1 MRKKEHFP
9 LILAVA
15 AASLSLVFVAAFAAR
30 GAAPQKA
37 ASSRAYAGH
46 ANDIDIANFVRA
58 YPKAAGTRLD
68 DCQTCHRG
76 GPKGTD
82 AEREFSPCGYCHLLE
97 YPNPRYKTGVPADYE
112 GTLNAY
118 GLAYENAG
126 RTVEALAAIAK
137 LDSDGDGFANEA
149 EIAALRY
156 PGDPTSRPGQPLA
169 PFVSL
174 SLDALRKLP
183 VVRQFMLMN
192 TTKEPTDDYTTYTGV
207 KVADLLAAA
216 RVDLR
221 GVEGITVFAPD
232 GYSIDCSIDD
242 ITKPFPKGY
251 YYAGPAAAAGA
262 DRAFVKSPEVLPSGV
277 ADGKEIPGAPWLILA
292 FERDGASARPLGL
305 RKGDRAAG
313 RRGAVP
319 AGQAPARPHGRP
331 GQAGAARPVD
341 EGQDLRRRLGLQPE
355 DRPQRRGVR
364 PRRLRHP
371 GQPGAGRLRGV
382 RLEERLAAH
391 LGGPG
396 RRLRP
401 RRPLEKGETWSNL
414 HSATCPRSWPVQR
427 RSGRMKI

>member
-216 RVDLR
+216 RVGLR

-277 ADGKEIPGAPWLILA
+277 ADGKEIPGTPWLILA
-292 FERDGASARPLGL
+292 FERDARRLDPSVYE
-305 RKGDRAAG
+305 KGTGRLAG
-313 RRGAVP
+313 EGPFRLVRPQRDLMGD
-319 AGQAPARPHGRP
+319 PARPGRP
-331 GQAGAARPVD
+331 DRSMKAKTFGDGWDFSPKIDHNAGACVRGACVIRVNPAPAGFEEYD
-341 EGQDLRRRLGLQPE
+341 WKNGWPLISEGRVVVYG
-355 DRPQRRGVR
+355 RGVR
-364 PRRLRHP
+364 
-371 GQPGAGRLRGV
+371 
-382 RLEERLAAH
+382 
-391 LGGPG
+391 
-396 RRLRP
+396 
-401 RRPLEKGETWSNL
+401 
-414 HSATCPRSWPVQR
+414 
-427 RSGRMKI
+427 